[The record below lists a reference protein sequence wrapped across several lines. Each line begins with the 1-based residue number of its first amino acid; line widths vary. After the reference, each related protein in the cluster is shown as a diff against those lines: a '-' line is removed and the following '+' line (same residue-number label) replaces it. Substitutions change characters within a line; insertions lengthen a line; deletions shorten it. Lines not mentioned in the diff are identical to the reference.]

1 MCTFSP
7 LSVCV
12 WYNKPLFFFKSLQ
25 SQLKR
30 EGRTT
35 GKGGALVRA
44 KSAETEARKVAEQ
57 AKLDQIHKEEET
69 KKKELDDAEVA
80 KAEDEVRT
88 VSGDLAAK
96 TDRVAKLRQQ
106 LAEMEAK
113 EAEILEEQK
122 RIAEVEK
129 VRALSTILYINNE
142 IQDSDQKKRPDT

>member
-1 MCTFSP
+1 MWC
-7 LSVCV
+7 
-12 WYNKPLFFFKSLQ
+12 NKPISSKSLQ

-129 VRALSTILYINNE
+129 VRVLSTILYTNNE
-142 IQDSDQKKRPDT
+142 IQYSDQKKRPDT

>member
-1 MCTFSP
+1 
-7 LSVCV
+7 V
-12 WYNKPLFFFKSLQ
+12 WYDKTLSFKSLQ
-25 SQLKR
+25 TQLKR

-35 GKGGALVRA
+35 GSGGALERA
-44 KSAETEARKVAEQ
+44 KSAETKARKVAEQ

-122 RIAEVEK
+122 RIAEIEK
-129 VRALSTILYINNE
+129 VRVLCYAIHQYWNSV
-142 IQDSDQKKRPDT
+142 